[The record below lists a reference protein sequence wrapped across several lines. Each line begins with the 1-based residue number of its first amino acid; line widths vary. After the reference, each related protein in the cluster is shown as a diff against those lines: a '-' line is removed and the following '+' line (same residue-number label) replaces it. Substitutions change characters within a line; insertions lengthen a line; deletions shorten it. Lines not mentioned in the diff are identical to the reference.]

1 MEATLS
7 TKGQIVL
14 PAAMRR
20 RLGLRAHSKVEIEE
34 RADGLLIRPAGRRRG
49 IAPIEYLPL
58 GSIKLSEADYEL
70 DRLAGEDDR
79 PL

>member
-1 MEATLS
+1 MQITLS

-20 RLGLRAHSKVEIEE
+20 RLGLRARSKVEIEE
-34 RADGLLIRPAGRRRG
+34 REDGLLVRPARVRRSF
-49 IAPIEYLPL
+49 APIEYLPA
-58 GSIKLSEADYEL
+58 GSIKLSAADYEF
-70 DRLAGEDDR
+70 DRVAGEDDK